1 MMPRRRDC
9 AKSVIESRSVLNM
22 MKSWAFALWSVAGLE
37 MPLLAR
43 ELSTKGRTV
52 EKAAVRW
59 SRVLV
64 SVVPAWSIGKATN
77 STLSQ
82 YFSESRD
89 EGGVLLGLLVAL
101 NVATEVLA

>member
-9 AKSVIESRSVLNM
+9 AKSVIESSSDLNRV
-22 MKSWAFALWSVAGLE
+22 KSWTLALWSVSGLE

-43 ELSTKGRTV
+43 DLSINGRTV

-64 SVVPAWSIGKATN
+64 SVVPAWPIGKATN
-77 STLSQ
+77 SIRPHSFL
-82 YFSESRD
+82 R
-89 EGGVLLGLLVAL
+89 
-101 NVATEVLA
+101 ATIRGKYEK